1 MSVLARLARRGHL
14 GAKALDAF
22 NPDQA
27 RDERGQ
33 WTSDGGGPGSG
44 ASTATEHTASAKYHK
59 EISEEHASRGERAAA
74 AAHTAASMA
83 HSAAAKFGSSMAS
96 VSAQGHSKIAN
107 EESDRA
113 GYQPLSTKGG
123 KYDLDRYKGN
133 PAKEGAA
140 AVKRDDAARA
150 GGGGQLRGAFKKSGK
165 GYTTEQISR
174 VLLRDK
180 SFVESLPP
188 VKPRNK

>member
-74 AAHTAASMA
+74 AAHTAA
-83 HSAAAKFGSSMAS
+83 
-96 VSAQGHSKIAN
+96 
-107 EESDRA
+107 
-113 GYQPLSTKGG
+113 
-123 KYDLDRYKGN
+123 
-133 PAKEGAA
+133 
-140 AVKRDDAARA
+140 VKRDDAARA